1 MMLLFCSF
9 YITNLNTNTENS
21 NGSRTMFHALKEN
34 SGLNNGFAREFAALS
49 SLCGAG
55 YLWLLLI

>member
-1 MMLLFCSF
+1 MLLFCSL
-9 YITNLNTNTENS
+9 YAKTKKSKTKQSTGCKNMLH
-21 NGSRTMFHALKEN
+21 TMKEN
-34 SGLNNGFAREFAALS
+34 SGLNNGFAKEFAALS